1 MDGHNAS
8 ERAREKQASRD
19 ADARAVRSGEKS
31 RSDLGREN
39 SFIRADRVRL
49 DLNAAEPLE

>member
-1 MDGHNAS
+1 MDLHDAS